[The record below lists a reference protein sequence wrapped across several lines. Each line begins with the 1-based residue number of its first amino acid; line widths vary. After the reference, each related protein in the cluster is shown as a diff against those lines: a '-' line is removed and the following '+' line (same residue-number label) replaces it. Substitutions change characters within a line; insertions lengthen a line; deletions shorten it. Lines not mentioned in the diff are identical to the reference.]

1 MNLPNTVEKEG
12 TTATTDYSGFLGMPV
27 DVQMGHNFKASDATD
42 FQASVKYGGHLEVHN
57 SVAHKL
63 NDNLTAK
70 MHQHFFSK
78 NIGSE
83 AAPVDVGFEFS
94 YKL

>member
-1 MNLPNTVEKEG
+1 MNLPNTVEGNGQSETK
-12 TTATTDYSGFLGMPV
+12 DYQGFLNMPV
-27 DVQMGHNFKASDATD
+27 DVQVGHNFKASDATD
-42 FQASVKYGGHLEVHN
+42 FQASVKYGSSLEVHN
-57 SVAHKL
+57 AVSHKL

-78 NIGSE
+78 NINTEDS
-83 AAPVDVGFEFS
+83 AVDVGFEFS